1 MKLTADR
8 REKQGQYNI
17 THGITPKTILKKV
30 SGGVIEILR
39 GVKKT
44 DKKGR
49 IKENSDQVLSP
60 QAIDAKIVELKQM
73 MKEASQGLRFEEAA
87 KLRDEVKKLTDLR
100 FML

>member
-1 MKLTADR
+1 MTAER
-8 REKQGQYNI
+8 REKQHKYNVI
-17 THGITPKTILKKV
+17 HGISPKTIVKKV
-30 SGGVIEILR
+30 SGGVIEMLS

-49 IKENSDQVLSP
+49 NKENSQQILSP
-60 QAIDAKIVELKQM
+60 GAIDAKILELKQM
-73 MKEASQGLRFEEAA
+73 MKEAAQGLQFEEAA